1 MPYRTLTP
9 QDTARG
15 IDATLQEVNVEYADK
30 RRSGRLR
37 PL

>member
-1 MPYRTLTP
+1 MPYRTLNP